1 MGGFVAGVFV
11 VPEGL
16 AKPAVVLQKPPPQN
30 APPPSM
36 CVIEIIWHRII
47 FPLKKCGICIETMAA
62 GNFSRY
68 VLERF
73 YGPISQEVQQR
84 LRLPIRPSRKFD
96 FEIVRNNFGEWLRVW
111 KMRVPGGNRDLLK
124 QKIDNI
130 ILTFAK
136 MRLVLWG
143 AWRYILAFL

>member
-1 MGGFVAGVFV
+1 MGGFVVGVFV

-16 AKPAVVLQKPPPQN
+16 QNPSSGTTKNPATKRPS
-30 APPPSM
+30 SM
-36 CVIEIIWHRII
+36 CVIVIIWHRII

-62 GNFSRY
+62 PNFSRDF
-68 VLERF
+68 LEMF

-84 LRLPIRPSRKFD
+84 LRLPIRPSRRFD

-124 QKIDNI
+124 QKID